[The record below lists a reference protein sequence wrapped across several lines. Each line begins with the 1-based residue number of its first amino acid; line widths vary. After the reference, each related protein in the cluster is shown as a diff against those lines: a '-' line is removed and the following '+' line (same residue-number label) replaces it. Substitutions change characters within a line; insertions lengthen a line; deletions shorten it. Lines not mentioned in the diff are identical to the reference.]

1 MKNNIWKSRKLLP
14 VMNLVTVM
22 MIKIT
27 IRTTGIIII
36 TANYIYIV
44 VTRWSNDRERALVS
58 LNL

>member
-27 IRTTGIIII
+27 IRTTGIII

>member
-27 IRTTGIIII
+27 IRTTGILI